1 MKREGKYPKAKVFGI
16 LQSGHHIL
24 VEEFVGEHSK
34 GNGIYY
40 RPIGG
45 SIEFGENS
53 TEALKREF
61 REEVKETVAIED
73 YLGCIENIFMING
86 RVGHEIIL
94 VYSVSFEEKEN
105 YTRKMFPIQESEQAT
120 FAKWIDIMDFLTGEK
135 VLFPEGLVDK
145 LERGNS

>member
-1 MKREGKYPKAKVFGI
+1 MKIDGKYPRAKVLGI
-16 LQSGHHIL
+16 LQSGHRIL

-73 YLGCIENIFMING
+73 YLGCIENIFRING

-94 VYSVSFEEKEN
+94 IYRVSFEEKDN
-105 YTRKMFPIQESEQAT
+105 YSRNMFMIEECGQET
-120 FAKWIDIMDFLTGEK
+120 FAKWVDMMDFVTGEK
-135 VLFPEGLVDK
+135 VLFPEGLVEK